1 MPLYNKLSF
10 KVAALMLASLFERIP
25 TFAGHL
31 VGTIIVRAKTNTLIS
46 KIGTSSRHDLLF
58 LAAFQ
63 AADYKSGFHTAT
75 AFCIYS

>member
-10 KVAALMLASLFERIP
+10 KVAALMLAALFKRISA
-25 TFAGHL
+25 FAGYL
-31 VGTIIVRAKTNTLIS
+31 VGTIIVRAKANTLIS

-63 AADYKSGFHTAT
+63 AANHKSGFHTAT
-75 AFCIYS
+75 AFCSYS